1 MINFARLLKLFKKDD
16 DILAGLRPDM
26 NEAELAEVIARLAE
40 RLVRFIHDHA
50 IRFYRS
56 IGSHDF
62 AAYPGVW
69 EEFFF
74 LILFATEYRLKS
86 VLADGNAD
94 KAIELLRSNLN
105 AFLLKHDTKFEPQ
118 PVWERYEQR
127 IGIYNIRLQPGS
139 GFDKIISAFSS
150 NVMTRLAD
158 WPALVSHHS
167 SNAAAAALAE
177 LCGEVS
183 RDRPELS
190 TDSK

>member
-1 MINFARLLKLFKKDD
+1 MLNFAKLLKLFKQDND
-16 DILAGLRPDM
+16 LLAILRPAM
-26 NEAELAEVIARLAE
+26 NETELADAIPRLAE
-40 RLVRFIHDHA
+40 RLVCFIHDHA

-74 LILFATEYRLKS
+74 LVLFVTEFRLKS
-86 VLADGNAD
+86 IFDAGCADDVL
-94 KAIELLRSNLN
+94 ISLRDHLN
-105 AFLLKHDTKFEPQ
+105 SFLLKNDSKFESRSF
-118 PVWERYEQR
+118 WERYEQR
-127 IGIYNIRLQPGS
+127 TGLYNIRLQPGP

-150 NVMTRLAD
+150 NIITRLSD

-177 LCGEVS
+177 LCGNS
-183 RDRPELS
+183 
-190 TDSK
+190 

>member
-1 MINFARLLKLFKKDD
+1 MLNFTWLLKLFKKDD
-16 DILAGLRPDM
+16 CILAALRPDM
-26 NEAELAEVIARLAE
+26 NEAELAVAIPRLSE

-62 AAYPGVW
+62 GAYPGVW

-74 LILFATEYRLKS
+74 LILFVTERRLKS
-86 VLADGNAD
+86 ILSTGNAD
-94 KAIELLRSNLN
+94 KTIMSLKDNLN
-105 AFLLKHDTKFEPQ
+105 GFLLKHDSKFEQQ
-118 PVWERYEQR
+118 PFWERYEQR
-127 IGIYNIRLQPGS
+127 IGLYKIRLQPGY
-139 GFDKIISAFSS
+139 GFEKIISAFSS

-177 LCGEVS
+177 LCGE
-183 RDRPELS
+183 
-190 TDSK
+190 DSGDGTESSIDVK